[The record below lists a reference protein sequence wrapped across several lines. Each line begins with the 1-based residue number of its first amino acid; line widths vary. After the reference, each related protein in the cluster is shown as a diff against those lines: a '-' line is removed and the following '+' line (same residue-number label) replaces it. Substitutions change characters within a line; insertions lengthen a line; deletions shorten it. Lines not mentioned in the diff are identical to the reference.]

1 MMGTSKRSSAGC
13 SRGWNIVDDYS
24 SHRLAPPK
32 RTSSRGS
39 TEVSGIDS
47 VSSRIEVSYEA
58 ATGTGSGL
66 EMLVYK

>member
-1 MMGTSKRSSAGC
+1 MIIRATDWLR
-13 SRGWNIVDDYS
+13 
-24 SHRLAPPK
+24 P
-32 RTSSRGS
+32 SSRGS

-66 EMLVYK
+66 EMFVYK